1 MGDRNVMTN
10 AGFTMHEIL
19 DPVAMWLAGVLTLLV
34 CTIFC
39 L

>member
-1 MGDRNVMTN
+1 
-10 AGFTMHEIL
+10 
-19 DPVAMWLAGVLTLLV
+19 MWLAGVLTLLV